1 MDLNS
6 KKQLIEEGK
15 KTLEL
20 GGFPNELFENIK
32 DVRLRKE
39 VFDAIFYP
47 SKVKFDDLPAKEQK
61 IRKSRL
67 KIIQEF
73 TNYMTSFS
81 IVRSSSVVLIC
92 IGLLTLL
99 SHAFGI
105 KENLIFGIINVVLG
119 ISIYVLSIKKSWII
133 KSLYLLSIL
142 YLLFY
147 IIEFISFGLPSNYIY
162 GYGDDILVSHRGAA
176 TKIVNLMS
184 PYIYLVTRIIVGT
197 KLFLA
202 YKKHVKF
209 KKLKAEFEA
218 SSGFY

>member
-1 MDLNS
+1 MDRHS

-15 KTLEL
+15 KSLEL

-81 IVRSSSVVLIC
+81 MFRNSSVILIC
-92 IGLLTLL
+92 IGIITLF
-99 SHAFGI
+99 SHAFGV
-105 KENLIFGIINVVLG
+105 KENLIYGLVNLAIG
-119 ISIYVLSIKKSWII
+119 ISLYVVSIKNKWII
-133 KSLYLLSIL
+133 KSIYLVSIL
-142 YLLFY
+142 YLV
-147 IIEFISFGLPSNYIY
+147 FGP
-162 GYGDDILVSHRGAA
+162 
-176 TKIVNLMS
+176 
-184 PYIYLVTRIIVGT
+184 
-197 KLFLA
+197 
-202 YKKHVKF
+202 
-209 KKLKAEFEA
+209 
-218 SSGFY
+218 

>member
-1 MDLNS
+1 MDRHS

-142 YLLFY
+142 YLLLY
-147 IIEFISFGLPSNYIY
+147 LIEFVSLGLPSNYIY
-162 GYGDDILVSHRGAA
+162 GYGDDILASHRGAA
-176 TKIVNLMS
+176 TKIINLMS
-184 PYIYLVTRIIVGT
+184 PYIYLVTRIIIGT

-218 SSGFY
+218 SSGF

>member
-1 MDLNS
+1 MARHG

-20 GGFPNELFENIK
+20 GRFPNEILENIK
-32 DVRLRKE
+32 DARLRKE
-39 VFDAIFYP
+39 VFDGIFYG
-47 SKVKFDDLPAKEQK
+47 SKVKFEDLPDKEQK

-92 IGLLTLL
+92 IGLLTLI
-99 SHAFGI
+99 SNAFGI
-105 KENLIFGIINVVLG
+105 KENLNFGLINVLLG
-119 ISIYVLSIKKSWII
+119 ISIYSISIEKRWIN

-147 IIEFISFGLPSNYIY
+147 VIELIGLGLPSNYIF
-162 GYGDDILVSHRGAA
+162 GYDDDILVSRRGAA
-176 TKIVNLMS
+176 TKIINLMS
-184 PYIYLVTRIIVGT
+184 PYIYVVARITVGT
-197 KLFLA
+197 MLFLA
-202 YKKHVKF
+202 YKKHLKF
-209 KKLKAEFEA
+209 KKMKAEFEA
-218 SSGFY
+218 SYKFY